1 MLQHKVLVVAT
12 SRKTRGGITS
22 VVKAHEMGSQWEL
35 YGCKW
40 IETSIDTNNIMKI
53 LYFTKSMIQY
63 CFYLPRCHIVHIHL
77 SEPISALRK
86 IPYFTLAKIFKKKT
100 IIHFH
105 SFSPETTICGKHSK
119 IYKYLFS
126 NADRIIVLSESWKIY
141 VNEKFRLG
149 NNVQVIY
156 NPCIANVST
165 KEYPKKKQ
173 ILYAGTL
180 NQRKGYSDLLKA
192 FSLIAKSY
200 PEWSVVFAGN
210 GELDN
215 AKKIANQLD
224 ISNQV
229 IFLGWING
237 TYKDKIFKESTIF
250 CLPSYAEGFPMA
262 VLDAWAY
269 GLPVITTPVGGI
281 PDIAVNGENMLLFD
295 PGNINTLAVQ
305 IKRLIDDKELLNK
318 LICAS
323 KHLANTKFNIK
334 TINSEI
340 EKLYKELV
348 N

>member
-1 MLQHKVLVVAT
+1 MKVLVVAT
-12 SRKTRGGITS
+12 SRNTRGGITS
-22 VVKAHEMGSQWEL
+22 VVKAHEMGPQWSL

-53 LYFTKSMIQY
+53 LYFVKSLVQY

-77 SEPISALRK
+77 SEPVSAFRK
-86 IPYFTLAKIFKKKT
+86 IPYFTLAKILRKKT

-105 SFSPETTICGKHSK
+105 SFSPETTIRGKHSR
-119 IYKYLFS
+119 IYKFLFS
-126 NADRIIVLSESWKIY
+126 NADRIIVLSESWKKY

-149 NNVQVIY
+149 NKVQVIY

-165 KEYPKKKQ
+165 ESYPKKKQ

-180 NQRKGYSDLLKA
+180 NQRKGYADLLKA
-192 FSLIAKSY
+192 FSLIVASY
-200 PEWSVVFAGN
+200 PDWAVVFAGN
-210 GELDN
+210 GELDK
-215 AKKIANQLD
+215 AQELANHLN
-224 ISNQV
+224 ISKQV
-229 IFLGWING
+229 KFLGWING
-237 TYKDKIFKESTIF
+237 ADKDKIFKESTIF

-281 PDIAVNGENMLLFD
+281 PDIAVDGENMLLFD
-295 PGNINTLAVQ
+295 AGNINKLSVQ
-305 IKRLIDDKELLNK
+305 IKRLIDDKQLLNK

-323 KHLANTKFNIK
+323 KYLADTKFNIK

-340 EKLYKELV
+340 EKLYNELD